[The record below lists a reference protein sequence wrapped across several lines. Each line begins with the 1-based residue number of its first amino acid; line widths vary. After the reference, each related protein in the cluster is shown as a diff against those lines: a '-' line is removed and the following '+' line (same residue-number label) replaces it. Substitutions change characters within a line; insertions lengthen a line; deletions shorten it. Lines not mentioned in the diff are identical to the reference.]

1 MSTKGEIMPN
11 ANIVEEIYRYIVQLP
26 NERIASLTIKTLARH
41 FAVSRCHISRRF
53 RGERGITLAAFI
65 QRRKLLLAERLLLN
79 EPGLSVRGVAS
90 RLGYADCQHFIT
102 RFKDQWGESPGRYR
116 KILGEFTE

>member
-1 MSTKGEIMPN
+1 MPN
-11 ANIVEEIYRYIVQLP
+11 PNIVEEIYRYVLQLP
-26 NERIASLTIKTLARH
+26 NEQMARLNIKMLAAH

-65 QRRKLLLAERLLLN
+65 QRRKLLLAEQLLLN

-102 RFKDQWGESPGRYR
+102 RFKGQWGESPGRYR
-116 KILGEFTE
+116 KIVGEFIE